1 MIDFLLTPDIAYLLM
16 VAALLLTLIA
26 VIVPG
31 TGAPEAALMACL
43 LAAAYIVY
51 RLGVNLWAVI
61 VLALSIVP
69 FFFALRAKR
78 GRILLLVATFL
89 LLTVGSVFL
98 FTGANGLPLVNP
110 LLSVIVSVLSGAF
123 IWFSADRAV
132 IAMQRPPVQ
141 NPEAL
146 IGKIGEAR
154 TAIHLEGS
162 VQVAGE
168 LWSARSEKPI
178 ETRKSV
184 RIVRREGLILTVE
197 EESK

>member
-1 MIDFLLTPDIAYLLM
+1 MPLFLLDPNIAYLLI
-16 VAALLLTLIA
+16 VAAFLLTLVAIM
-26 VIVPG
+26 VPG

-43 LAAAYIVY
+43 LAAAYIAY
-51 RLGVNLWAVI
+51 WLGINLWAAI

-69 FFFALRAKR
+69 FFVALRAKR
-78 GRILLLVATFL
+78 WRIPLLIVTFL

-98 FTGANGLPLVNP
+98 FTGANGWPRVNP
-110 LLSVIVSVLSGAF
+110 LLSAIVSLLSGGF
-123 IWFSADRAV
+123 IWFSADRAI

-141 NPEAL
+141 NLDAL
-146 IGKIGEAR
+146 IGKIGETR
-154 TAIHLEGS
+154 TAVHTEGS
-162 VQVAGE
+162 VQIDGE

-178 ETRKSV
+178 EARRPV